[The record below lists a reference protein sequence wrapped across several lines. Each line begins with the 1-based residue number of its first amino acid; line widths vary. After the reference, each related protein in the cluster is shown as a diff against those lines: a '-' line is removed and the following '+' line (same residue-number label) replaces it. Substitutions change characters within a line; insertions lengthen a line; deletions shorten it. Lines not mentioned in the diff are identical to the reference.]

1 MTLVQGRAHVP
12 SISKDTTLPAVPS
25 LALPALNLATK
36 DPLENFFDFS
46 VSNFLQLLRRC
57 INMILSGRDV
67 LELGHPMMTSYLD
80 NIERI
85 GGHARATPYRARLE
99 SLEEQV

>member
-1 MTLVQGRAHVP
+1 
-12 SISKDTTLPAVPS
+12 
-25 LALPALNLATK
+25 
-36 DPLENFFDFS
+36 
-46 VSNFLQLLRRC
+46 
-57 INMILSGRDV
+57 MILSGRDV
-67 LELGHPMMTSYLD
+67 LELGHPMMTSYLG